1 MNNSIF
7 SGLSIVDINP
17 FYEEY
22 GLDGVKI
29 DFDNDKSLVF
39 GISNGQHCCE
49 EWGYISQ
56 VDNEDVDNYI
66 GAKIRSIEVVDYV
79 DGNYVSTQ
87 LKEIDA
93 GEIDCYFLNVATT
106 KGELNFAVYNIHNG
120 YYGHRV
126 TMKYDNKEMFSEIL

>member
-17 FYEEY
+17 FHEEY
-22 GLDGVKI
+22 ELDGVKI

-39 GISNGQHCCE
+39 GISNDQDCCE
-49 EWGYISQ
+49 EWVYK
-56 VDNEDVDNYI
+56 VDDEDVSNYI
-66 GAKIRSIEVVDYV
+66 GAKIHSIEIVDH
-79 DGNYVSTQ
+79 YVSTQ
-87 LKEIDA
+87 LEEIGA
-93 GEIDCYFLNVATT
+93 CETDCYFLNVMTT

-126 TMKYDNKEMFSEIL
+126 TMKYDNKEMFSKFL

>member
-17 FYEEY
+17 FHEE
-22 GLDGVKI
+22 LDGVKI

-39 GISNGQHCCE
+39 GISHDQDCCE
-49 EWGYISQ
+49 EWVYNSQ
-56 VDNEDVDNYI
+56 VDNEDVSNYI
-66 GAKIRSIEVVDYV
+66 GAKIHSIEIVDY
-79 DGNYVSTQ
+79 YVSTQ
-87 LKEIDA
+87 LEEIGA
-93 GEIDCYFLNVATT
+93 CETDCYFLNVMTT

-126 TMKYDNKEMFSEIL
+126 TMKYDNNEMFSKFL

>member
-17 FYEEY
+17 FYEE
-22 GLDGVKI
+22 LDGVKI

-39 GISNGQHCCE
+39 GISNDQDCCE
-49 EWGYISQ
+49 EWVYISQ
-56 VDNEDVDNYI
+56 VDNEDVSNYI
-66 GAKIRSIEVVDYV
+66 GAKIRSIEIVDY
-79 DGNYVSTQ
+79 YVSTQ
-87 LKEIDA
+87 LEEIGA
-93 GEIDCYFLNVATT
+93 CETDCYFLNVMTT

-126 TMKYDNKEMFSEIL
+126 TMKYDNKEMFSKFL

>member
-17 FYEEY
+17 FHEEY
-22 GLDGVKI
+22 ELDGVKI

-39 GISNGQHCCE
+39 GISNDQDCCE
-49 EWGYISQ
+49 EWVYSQ
-56 VDNEDVDNYI
+56 VDNEDVTNYI
-66 GAKIRSIEVVDYV
+66 GAKIRSIEIVDH
-79 DGNYVSTQ
+79 YVSTQ
-87 LKEIDA
+87 LEEI
-93 GEIDCYFLNVATT
+93 GVCETDCYFLNVMTT

-126 TMKYDNKEMFSEIL
+126 TMKYDNKEMFSKFL

>member
-17 FYEEY
+17 FYEE
-22 GLDGVKI
+22 LDGVKI

-39 GISNGQHCCE
+39 GISHDQDCCE
-49 EWGYISQ
+49 EWVYISQ
-56 VDNEDVDNYI
+56 ADNEDVSNYI
-66 GAKIRSIEVVDYV
+66 GAKIRSIEIVDYSV
-79 DGNYVSTQ
+79 LTQ
-87 LKEIDA
+87 LEEIGA
-93 GEIDCYFLNVATT
+93 CETDCYFLNVMTT

-126 TMKYDNKEMFSEIL
+126 TMKYDNNEMFSKFL

>member
-22 GLDGVKI
+22 ELDGVKV

-39 GISNGQHCCE
+39 GISTGQDCCE

-56 VDNEDVDNYI
+56 VDNEDVTNYI
-66 GAKIRSIEVVDYV
+66 GAKIRSIEIVDH
-79 DGNYVSTQ
+79 YVSTQ
-87 LKEIDA
+87 LEEI
-93 GEIDCYFLNVATT
+93 GVCETDCYFLNVMTT

-126 TMKYDNKEMFSEIL
+126 TMKYDNKEMFSKFL